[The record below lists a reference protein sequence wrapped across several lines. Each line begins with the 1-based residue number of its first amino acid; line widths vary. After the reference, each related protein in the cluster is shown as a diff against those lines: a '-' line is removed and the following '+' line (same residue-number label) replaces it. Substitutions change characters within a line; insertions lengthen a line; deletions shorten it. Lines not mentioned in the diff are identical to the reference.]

1 LSSQKFQESNF
12 KVFIGLSSFQI
23 LAMFRRGLFYTY
35 LSVYLKFSLN
45 LSVTETTL
53 YATLPMIMSVL
64 FQNLVWGPISDKFQ
78 RRRLL
83 IILGEIIA
91 GIGTLLVWGVHFIF
105 ENLYLAGYV
114 IIIGLMIVEMFWSM
128 SNIGWS
134 ALVSDIYPLKKRGK
148 TMGYLTSIGGSGRII
163 GIFIGGFLYD
173 GGLGFR
179 NGTLFFIASFSMF
192 ISTIPMLLFV
202 PEGGVT
208 LRKKPEGNSDIEL
221 DDEQNNIFI
230 FVIFIIALTFI
241 NFGRNSIAVPFPQFL
256 KLESGFAV
264 DDIMLSFIANTRS
277 ISIILI
283 GLSAGILSKKLGHA
297 RTLIFG
303 ANIGIIALIIIATA
317 ANLPT
322 IFLGSFL
329 IGAAEVII
337 YASSYAFASTL
348 IPARIRAK
356 LFGVYNTTFFLSWGL
371 ACTLVSGPLIDLLI
385 NEGKSDIFAYQV
397 AFLVGALICLI
408 GLLMFTFL
416 EIWLKLKK
424 RKLKIALNK
433 SNVLI

>member
-1 LSSQKFQESNF
+1 
-12 KVFIGLSSFQI
+12 
-23 LAMFRRGLFYTY
+23 MFRRGLFYTY
-35 LSVYLKFSLN
+35 LSVYLRFYLN

-83 IILGEIIA
+83 IILGELIA
-91 GIGTLLVWGVHFIF
+91 GIGTLLVWSIHFTF
-105 ENLYLAGYV
+105 DKLYIAGYV
-114 IIIGLMIVEMFWSM
+114 IIIGLTIIEMFWSM

-134 ALVSDIYPLKKRGK
+134 ALVSDIYPFKKRGK
-148 TMGYLTSIGGSGRII
+148 IMGYLTSIGGSGRII

-173 GGLGFR
+173 DGLGFR
-179 NGTLFFIASFSMF
+179 NGTLFFIASFIMF
-192 ISTIPMLLFV
+192 ISTIPMLLFA
-202 PEGGVT
+202 PEGGIT
-208 LRKKPEGNSDIEL
+208 SKKKPEANSEMDSGNNEK
-221 DDEQNNIFI
+221 NIFI
-230 FVIFIIALTFI
+230 FVIFIIALTLI
-241 NFGRNSIAVPFPQFL
+241 NFGRNSIAIPFPQYL
-256 KLESGFAV
+256 KLESGFNV
-264 DDIMLSFIANTRS
+264 DDLLLSFIANTRS
-277 ISIILI
+277 ISVVLI

-297 RTLIFG
+297 RSLIFG
-303 ANIGIIALIIIATA
+303 TTIGITALLIITIATS
-317 ANLPT
+317 LPI

-385 NEGKSDIFAYQV
+385 NAGKSDIFAYQV

-408 GLLMFTFL
+408 GLLIFTFL
-416 EIWLKLKK
+416 EIWLTLKK
-424 RKLKIALNK
+424 KKLNPL
-433 SNVLI
+433 